1 MPDSHSM
8 LTNAYVRTEV
18 VSVVAFYQQV
28 SVQEE
33 DLSFGQ
39 ENVIGG
45 GEWAQREVI
54 GSKTAL
60 LL

>member
-1 MPDSHSM
+1 M

-18 VSVVAFYQQV
+18 GSVVAFYQQV